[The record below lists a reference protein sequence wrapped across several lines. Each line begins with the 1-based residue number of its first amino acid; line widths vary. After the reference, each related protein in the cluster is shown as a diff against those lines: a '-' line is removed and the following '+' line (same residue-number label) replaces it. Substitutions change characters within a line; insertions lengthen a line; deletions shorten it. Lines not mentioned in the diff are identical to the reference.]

1 MKTNKALKLILGTAA
16 SFCFA
21 FGVFSLTDSV
31 LETQAAGESIFAM
44 EERASVRLTQ
54 PYGIRF
60 RVQMSE
66 DYKNKIDADGATYGF
81 LIFPYEYLNSIGSDY
96 SKLTEATSV
105 NIQGDKQKIY
115 EENGLYYANGVLAEV
130 KAENISLD
138 FTSVCYI
145 KEGETYTY
153 ANLSS
158 DFKRNVTG
166 VAGSAYLYEKEKRE
180 ALTSAYNTL
189 GTAEM
194 PIEISSVADLTAIAS
209 EVNDEN
215 KPETFSDVHFKLTAD
230 LSVPEDFTAIGS
242 AFAGHIDG
250 AGHTVTREFTTKII
264 ADASKLANVKENVT
278 VDNSKIKVNAI
289 QLTDATTG
297 NPVDYNYGEYNV
309 ADIPNN
315 GGVESTVAYGVS
327 NKNNGGARGNYYLN
341 FNFTKS
347 DVQALIN
354 NGYTSFSFKYG
365 IYQDAA
371 KATQITSK
379 NNQLFPSASLWYK
392 NTETEKQYDFKINEF
407 NTVEV
412 LLTKLLNSFGDNGAA
427 IFAIG
432 GNFDDTRKV
441 YFTDFV
447 IEKADSVSVLEL
459 KKANFINGETGKA
472 IEQGNVLDN
481 AVLKTNTPLA
491 MPCYSDTTGAWEYS
505 SASKAFAKLN
515 IQLAYTKSELE
526 QLAVFFKTVKI
537 NVLAYHA
544 SAIASQTG
552 YLKLIK
558 GETGILSENIEFTGV
573 KYEYRKWYELE
584 VSIDALING
593 VSDNGTITL
602 FESIEKDG
610 ASPILYI
617 GDIRLSV

>member
-44 EERASVRLTQ
+44 EERASVRLTE

-105 NIQGDKQKIY
+105 NVQGDKQKIY

-153 ANLSS
+153 AALSP

-230 LSVPEDFTAIGS
+230 LSVPADFTAIGS
-242 AFAGHIDG
+242 AFAGYIDG
-250 AGHTVTREFTTKII
+250 AGHIVTREFTTKII
-264 ADASKLANVKENVT
+264 ADTSKLANVKENVT

-289 QLTDATTG
+289 ATDM
-297 NPVDYNYGEYNV
+297 DYTYQEYQVSGIEN
-309 ADIPNN
+309 ADDVN
-315 GGVESTVAYGVS
+315 SLVAYGIS
-327 NKNNGGARGNYYLN
+327 NKNNGAARGNYTVD
-341 FNFTKS
+341 FNFEKN
-347 DVQALIN
+347 DIQALIDC
-354 NGYTSFSFKYG
+354 GYNSFSFKYG
-365 IYQDAA
+365 IYQAED
-371 KATQITSK
+371 KTVIIDHHTG
-379 NNQLFPSASLWYK
+379 NQLFPSKLTYNST
-392 NTETEKQYDFKINEF
+392 NSVQEFSINRF
-407 NTVEV
+407 NSVEV
-412 LLTKLLNSFGDNGAA
+412 SLSSLLNSFAENGAA
-427 IFAIG
+427 GIFNIG
-432 GNFDDTRKV
+432 GALDTSRKV
-441 YFTDFV
+441 YLTDFE
-447 IEKADSVSVLEL
+447 I
-459 KKANFINGETGKA
+459 KKAEFVSILDLKSENFTTKDGASFGSIIN
-472 IEQGNVLDN
+472 N
-481 AVLKTNTPLA
+481 ATLKTDTA
-491 MPCYSDTTGAWEYS
+491 HVTPCYSDTRGAWKQYFTAVEYGE
-505 SASKAFAKLN
+505 LN
-515 IQLAYTKSELE
+515 IQLMSNKSELE
-526 QLAVFFKTVKI
+526 KVAKFYNKVKVS
-537 NVLAYHA
+537 VLASNKGVTATSTNY
-544 SAIASQTG
+544 I
-552 YLKLIK
+552 KLIK
-558 GETGILSENIEFTGV
+558 GEKGVFSSDIEFTGESY
-573 KYEYRKWYELE
+573 KYNVWYEVE
-584 VSIDALING
+584 VSVTDFMKG
-593 VSDNGTITL
+593 VSDDGVVTL
-602 FESIEKDG
+602 FNSVAKNG
-610 ASPILYI
+610 QSVYFYL
-617 GDIRLSV
+617 GDIQFSL